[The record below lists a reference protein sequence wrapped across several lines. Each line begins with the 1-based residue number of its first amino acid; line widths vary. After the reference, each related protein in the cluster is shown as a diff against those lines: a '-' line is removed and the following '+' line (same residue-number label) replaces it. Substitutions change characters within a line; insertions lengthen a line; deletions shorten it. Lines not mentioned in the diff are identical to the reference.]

1 MRVHSRRRLA
11 DLFCLALACFALLP
25 PAMAAADE
33 APPSAAEFQLDVSIN
48 GQPTGLVARFADL
61 GDGRF
66 ASPASELRE
75 LGVKVPDEMPDGQLV
90 PLDGFRGVSYVYDEQ
105 KQAIALELDD
115 EHRVRKSYD
124 ARGEGSQAKL
134 STTDWGAVLNYSVFG
149 STGGEDFIS
158 TTGTGSFSG
167 LNTTLDARVI
177 SPLGILSQTGIVGM
191 TLADETQGLRLETT
205 YTFSDED
212 NLVTWRGGDFISGG
226 IGWSRPIR
234 MGGVQAQRSF
244 TMRPDL
250 VTAPLPSVSG
260 SAAVP
265 STVDVFVNGIKSY
278 SKEVAAGP
286 YQIDNVPSISGS
298 GVAQVVTRDA
308 AGREVLQTLSFYTS
322 PRLLKP
328 GLYDFSV
335 EAGAPRL
342 SYGIDSFN
350 YDESIAG
357 SATVRTGITDWLTGE
372 AHTEGSDSL
381 INGGAGFVASAFD
394 AAIVSAAISA
404 SFSDQESGTQLYA
417 AFETKIGPVAINA
430 RAQHAF
436 GGYQDLASLTARSDT
451 SRFGNTTFIAPGFS
465 GGLLSRAPPRAI
477 DSITLSM
484 PIEFDKSSIS
494 ATFLRYEPETGDGS
508 EIVTATYS
516 RPLPYNASMFAT
528 GFLDLNDKDSSGV
541 YLGVSMP
548 LDDNVSAGGGTSHR
562 NGEITGYAEATK
574 PLSQETGSWG
584 WRIRDDEGTTAHR
597 SAALAHRTSA
607 ARLEATV
614 RQDQSGVRGTA
625 EIDGAFAL
633 LGGDI
638 YMSNRI
644 EDSFAVVDAQA
655 PGIKVQRENLLVG
668 VTNEDGKILIP
679 NLNAFQKNKV
689 SIDPMDLPLNAEV
702 SSTFDYVA
710 PSYKSGVY
718 VKFDIKKATPSALVI
733 LIDAAGAFLPAGSE
747 GRLEGSDEPFVVG
760 YDGQAF
766 IKNLG
771 AVNAIRVTADG
782 RECSAQF
789 AFAPTDLVQ
798 PVIGPEICQ

>member
-1 MRVHSRRRLA
+1 MRAHSQRRLA
-11 DLFCLALACFALLP
+11 DLFRLALACFALLSP
-25 PAMAAADE
+25 VVAAADE
-33 APPSAAEFQLDVSIN
+33 APPSAPEFQLDVSIN

-75 LGVKVPDEMPDGQLV
+75 LGVKVPDETPDGQLV
-90 PLDGFRGVSYVYDEQ
+90 PLDGFPGVSYVYDEQ
-105 KQAIALELDD
+105 KQTIALELGD
-115 EHRVRKSYD
+115 EHRIRKAYD
-124 ARGEGSQAKL
+124 GRGESAEAKL
-134 STTDWGAVLNYSVFG
+134 SRADWGAVLNYSVFG
-149 STGGEDFIS
+149 SKGGEDFSS
-158 TTGTGSFSG
+158 TTGTGGFSG

-177 SPLGILSQTGIVGM
+177 SPFGILSQTGIVGT
-191 TLADETQGLRLETT
+191 TLADETEGLRLETT

-212 NLVTWRGGDFISGG
+212 NLMTWRGGDFISGG

-308 AGREVLQTLSFYTS
+308 AGRESLQTLSFYTS
-322 PRLLKP
+322 PRLLRP
-328 GLYDFSV
+328 GLNDFSA
-335 EAGAPRL
+335 EAGAARL

-350 YDESIAG
+350 YDDSIAG

-372 AHTEGSDSL
+372 AHAEGSDSL
-381 INGGAGFVASAFD
+381 LNGGAGFVARAFD

-404 SFSDQESGTQLYA
+404 SFSDQQSGTQVYG
-417 AFETKIGPVAINA
+417 AFETKIGPVAING

-436 GGYQDLASLTARSDT
+436 GGYEDLASLTARNDT
-451 SRFGNTTFIAPGFS
+451 SRFGNTAFIAPS
-465 GGLLSRAPPRAI
+465 LTGGLLSRAPPRAI
-477 DSITLSM
+477 DSITFSV
-484 PIEFDKSSIS
+484 PIEFDNSSIS
-494 ATFLRYEPETGDGS
+494 TTFLRYVPENGEGS

-516 RPLPYNASMFAT
+516 RPLPYNANMFAT
-528 GFLDLNDKDSSGV
+528 GFLDLNNKDSSGL
-541 YLGVSMP
+541 YLGVSMS
-548 LDDNVSAGGGTSHR
+548 LDDNVSLGGGTSHR
-562 NGEITGYAEATK
+562 DGEITGYAEATK

-584 WRIRDDEGTTAHR
+584 WRVRDEEGASARR
-597 SAALAHRTSA
+597 SAALAHRMTA
-607 ARLEATV
+607 ARVEATV
-614 RQDQSGVRGTA
+614 RQDPSGVRGTA

-644 EDSFAVVDAQA
+644 EDSFAVVDAQT

-668 VTNEDGKILIP
+668 ETNDDGKILIP
-679 NLNAFQKNKV
+679 NLNAFQKNKI

-702 SSTFDYVA
+702 SSTFDHVT

-718 VKFDIKKATPSALVI
+718 VQFDVKKATPSALVI
-733 LIDAAGAFLPAGSE
+733 LTDAAGTFLPAGSE
-747 GRLEGSDEPFVVG
+747 GRLIGSDEPFVVG

-771 AVNAIRVTADG
+771 AVNAIRIAFDG
-782 RECSAQF
+782 HECAAQF
-789 AFAPTDLVQ
+789 TFAPTDTVQ